1 MKISLNE
8 FEQHIDED
16 ILKRG
21 LQYFKKG
28 YVTCVDELSGGE
40 YEATVEGSET
50 YTVHMEIKNGV
61 INGCYCTCPYDW
73 GPVCKHEVAV
83 MFYLQQEELGIKAK
97 PKKNANLKASMGV
110 KVQQDQVRAS
120 LGVKPSL
127 KKKKTIQEQ
136 VNEILDMLSLEELK
150 GYIGECCDKDKSFR
164 DMFLAH
170 YLHLIQPVSQEMFA
184 KQIRAIV
191 SSAAGRYGY
200 LDYSAARKVG
210 KAVYELSQLAERKM
224 VEKNYREA
232 MYMGC
237 AMLEE
242 MTKAIEQ
249 GDDSNGDLGGCIDA
263 AQEILFRVAEECT
276 DKAVRRELFD
286 YSLSA
291 FQKQLFKGWDW
302 HYHLLDLAIELIETE
317 SDKRQIAGW
326 IDSVKPTGQSWDYA
340 YERAQKM
347 KLELIRKTESE
358 ADVNRYLE
366 ANLTNSDFRREL
378 ILKAIQEKQYI
389 KAIALAESGIVADRK
404 DKPGL
409 VDEWKWHLLNVYQLQ
424 DDTHK
429 IIEQARYLFLN
440 SSRFRPQEMFDIL
453 KKQVAPAEWST
464 FFDRLVAD
472 RKKSEKWV
480 LFNSIADMYIWEEQ
494 WENLLSLLIA
504 NKSLDNISYVEKYLA
519 TQFAEQ
525 LVGMYYN
532 AIEDYLK
539 KNISREYY
547 KTACKFIRRM
557 IKLGGRDE
565 ADHLITELRKL
576 YPQRRALMEELNL
589 V

>member
-1 MKISLNE
+1 MKIPLNE

-28 YVTCVDELSGGE
+28 YVTSVDEMSAGE
-40 YEATVEGSET
+40 YQATVEGSET

-61 INGCYCTCPYDW
+61 INGSYCTCPYDW

-97 PKKNANLKASMGV
+97 PKKEEKVKASLKA
-110 KVQQDQVRAS
+110 
-120 LGVKPSL
+120 KPSPN
-127 KKKKTIQEQ
+127 KPRKKTIQEQ
-136 VNEILDMLSLEELK
+136 LNEILDKLSPEELK
-150 GYIGECCDKDKSFR
+150 GYIGECCDKDKGFR
-164 DMFLAH
+164 DMFLAR
-170 YLHLIQPVSQEMFA
+170 YLHLIQPVSQEMYA

-191 SSAAGRYGY
+191 NSAAGRYGF

-224 VEKNYREA
+224 VEENYREA

-242 MTKAIEQ
+242 MTKAVEQ

-263 AQEILFRVAEECT
+263 AQEILFRVAEECP

-286 YSLSA
+286 YGLST

-302 HYHLLDLAIELIETE
+302 HFHMLDLAIELIENE
-317 SDKRQIAGW
+317 SDKKLIAEL
-326 IDSVKPTGQSWDYA
+326 IDSVKPTGENWDYD
-340 YERAQKM
+340 YERARKM
-347 KLELIRKTESE
+347 KLELIRKTEGE
-358 ADVNRYLE
+358 AEVNKYLE

-378 ILKAIQEKQYI
+378 ILKAIKEKQYA
-389 KAIALAESGIVADRK
+389 KAISLAEAGIIADQK

-424 DDTHK
+424 GDTTN
-429 IIEQARYLFLN
+429 IIFQACYLFLN
-440 SSRFRPQEMFDIL
+440 SSRFAPKEMFDLL
-453 KKQVAPAEWST
+453 KKNVSLTEWTT
-464 FFDRLVAD
+464 FFEQLVAD
-472 RKKSEKWV
+472 RKKSSKWIN
-480 LFNSIADMYIWEEQ
+480 FNNIADMFIWEEQ

-504 NKSLDNISYVEKYLA
+504 NKSLNNIAYVEKYLA
-519 TQFAEQ
+519 KQYAEQ
-525 LVGMYYN
+525 LVGMYYVE
-532 AIEDYLK
+532 IEDFLK
-539 KNISREYY
+539 ESVGRSLY
-547 KTACKFIRRM
+547 KTACKSIRRM

-565 ADHLITELRKL
+565 ADHLIAELRKQ
-576 YPQRRALMEELNL
+576 YPQRRALMEELDN

>member
-61 INGCYCTCPYDW
+61 MNACYCTCPYDW

-83 MFYLQQEELGIKAK
+83 MFYLQQKELGIETK
-97 PKKNANLKASMGV
+97 PKKDAKKN
-110 KVQQDQVRAS
+110 QVMAS

-127 KKKKTIQEQ
+127 KNKKKTIQEQ
-136 VNEILDMLSLEELK
+136 LNEILDMLPPEELK
-150 GYIGECCDKDKSFR
+150 GYIAECCDKEKSFR
-164 DMFLAH
+164 DMFLAR
-170 YLHLIQPVSQEMFA
+170 YLHLIQPISQEMYA

-200 LDYSAARKVG
+200 LDYSAARKVAN
-210 KAVYELSQLAERKM
+210 AVNEISQLAERKM
-224 VEKNYREA
+224 TEGNYREA

-249 GDDSNGDLGGCIDA
+249 GDDSNGDLGCCIDA
-263 AQEILFRVAEECT
+263 AQEILFRVAEDCV
-276 DKAVRRELFD
+276 DKAIRRELFD
-286 YSLSA
+286 YALTA

-302 HYHLLDLAIELIETE
+302 HFHLLDLAIELIETE
-317 SDKRQIAGW
+317 SDKKLIAGW
-326 IDSVKPTGQSWDYA
+326 IDSVKPTGEKWDYD
-340 YERAQKM
+340 YDRARLM
-347 KLELIRKTESE
+347 KLELIRKTEGE
-358 ADVNRYLE
+358 AELNSYLE
-366 ANLTNSDFRREL
+366 ANIDINNFRREL
-378 ILKAIQEKQYI
+378 ILEAIKEKNYAKAIS
-389 KAIALAESGIVADRK
+389 LAETGIIADQK

-409 VDEWKWHLLNVYQLQ
+409 VDEWKWHLLNIYQQ
-424 DDTHK
+424 QGDKFK
-429 IIEQARYLFLN
+429 IVEYARFLFLN

-453 KKQVAPAEWST
+453 KKQLEKTEWKS
-464 FFDRLVAD
+464 FFDQLVAD

-480 LFNSIADMYIWEEQ
+480 SFHSIADMYIWEEQ
-494 WENLLSLLIA
+494 WENLLSLLVA
-504 NKSLDNISYVEKYLA
+504 NKSLDNLSYVEKFLA
-519 TQFAEQ
+519 NRYAEQ
-525 LVGMYYN
+525 LVGIYYN

-547 KTACKFIRRM
+547 KTACKYIRRM

-565 ADHLITELRKL
+565 ADHLIAELRKL
-576 YPQRRALMEELNL
+576 YPQRRALMEELDM

>member
-1 MKISLNE
+1 VLRHICRIMKIPLNE

-28 YVTCVDELSGGE
+28 TVSRVDELSGGE

-61 INGCYCTCPYDW
+61 IQGSYCTCPYDW

-97 PKKNANLKASMGV
+97 PKKEEKVKASP
-110 KVQQDQVRAS
+110 KVT
-120 LGVKPSL
+120 PSL
-127 KKKKTIQEQ
+127 NKPRKKTIQEQ
-136 VNEILDMLSLEELK
+136 LNEILDKLSPEELK
-150 GYIGECCDKDKSFR
+150 EYICECCDKDKSFR
-164 DMFLAH
+164 DMFLAR
-170 YLHLIQPVSQEMFA
+170 YLHLIQPVSQEMYA

-191 SSAAGRYGY
+191 NSAAGRYGF

-210 KAVYELSQLAERKM
+210 KAVYELAQLTERKIND
-224 VEKNYREA
+224 KNYREA

-242 MTKAIEQ
+242 MTKAVEN
-249 GDDSNGDLGGCIDA
+249 GDDSSGDLGGGIDA
-263 AQEILFRVAEECT
+263 AQEILFRIAAECT
-276 DKAVRRELFD
+276 DKTVRREL
-286 YSLSA
+286 YNYGISA

-302 HYHLLDLAIELIETE
+302 HFHMLDLAIELIENE
-317 SDKRQIAGW
+317 NDKIQVSGF
-326 IDSVKPTGQSWDYA
+326 IDSVKPGIDKWDFA

-347 KLELIRKTESE
+347 KLELIRKTEGE
-358 ADVNRYLE
+358 AEVNKYLE

-378 ILKAIQEKQYI
+378 IQKAIQEKHYER
-389 KAIALAESGIVADRK
+389 AISLAEAGIIADQK

-409 VDEWKWHLLNVYQLQ
+409 VDEWKWHLLSVYQLQ
-424 DDTHK
+424 GDKAK
-429 IIEQARYLFLN
+429 IIEYARYLFLN
-440 SSRFRPQEMFDIL
+440 ASRFRPQEMFETL
-453 KKQVAPAEWST
+453 KKQVANSEWLS
-464 FFDRLVAD
+464 FFEQLVTD
-472 RKKSEKWV
+472 KKKSGSW
-480 LFNSIADMYIWEEQ
+480 FSFHSIADMYIWEEQ
-494 WENLLSLLIA
+494 WENLLNLLIA
-504 NKSLDNISYVEKYLA
+504 NKSLENIAYVEKYLA
-519 TQFAEQ
+519 KQFGEQ
-525 LVGMYYN
+525 LVGLYYN

-539 KNISREYY
+539 QSVGREYY
-547 KTACKFIRRM
+547 KIACKNIRRM

-565 ADHLITELRKL
+565 ADYLIAELRKL
-576 YPQRRALMEELNL
+576 YPQRRALMEELDM

>member
-1 MKISLNE
+1 MKIPLNE

-28 YVTCVDELSGGE
+28 YVTSVDELSGGE

-50 YTVHMEIKNGV
+50 YTVHMEIKNGL
-61 INGCYCTCPYDW
+61 INGSYCTCPYDW

-97 PKKNANLKASMGV
+97 SKKEAKIKASSG
-110 KVQQDQVRAS
+110 
-120 LGVKPSL
+120 L
-127 KKKKTIQEQ
+127 KDSTKKSKKKTIQEQ
-136 VNEILDMLSLEELK
+136 VDEILNMLSAEELK
-150 GYIGECCDKDKSFR
+150 GYIGEYCEKDKSFR
-164 DMFLAH
+164 DMFLAR
-170 YLHLIQPVSQEMFA
+170 YLHLIQPVSQEMYA

-191 SSAAGRYGY
+191 NSVAGRYGF

-224 VEKNYREA
+224 DDNNYREA

-263 AQEILFRVAEECT
+263 AQNILYRMAADCT
-276 DKAVRRELFD
+276 DKAIRTDLFS
-286 YSLSA
+286 YALNA
-291 FQKQLFKGWDW
+291 FQKKLFKGWDW
-302 HYHLLDLAIELIETE
+302 HFHLLDVAIELIETE
-317 SDKRQIAGW
+317 SDKKLIADL
-326 IDSVKPTGQSWDYA
+326 IDSVKPTGQSWDYD
-340 YERAQKM
+340 YERARKM
-347 KLELIRKTESE
+347 KLELIRKTEGE
-358 ADVNRYLE
+358 VEVNNYLE

-378 ILKAIQEKQYI
+378 IQKAIKEKQYA
-389 KAIALAESGIVADRK
+389 KAITLAEAGIIADQK

-424 DDTHK
+424 GDTTN
-429 IIEQARYLFLN
+429 IILHARYLFLN
-440 SSRFRPQEMFDIL
+440 SSRFAPKEMFDLL
-453 KKQVAPAEWST
+453 KKNVSSAGWTT
-464 FFDRLVAD
+464 FFEQLVTDR
-472 RKKSEKWV
+472 RKSSKWIN
-480 LFNSIADMYIWEEQ
+480 FNNIADMFIWEEQ

-504 NKSLDNISYVEKYLA
+504 NKSLDNIAYVEKYLA
-519 TQFAEQ
+519 KQFAEQ
-525 LVGMYYN
+525 LVGMYYVE
-532 AIEDYLK
+532 IEDFLK
-539 KNISREYY
+539 ESVGRSLY

-565 ADHLITELRKL
+565 ADHLIAVLRKQ
-576 YPQRRALMEELNL
+576 YPQRRALMEELDM